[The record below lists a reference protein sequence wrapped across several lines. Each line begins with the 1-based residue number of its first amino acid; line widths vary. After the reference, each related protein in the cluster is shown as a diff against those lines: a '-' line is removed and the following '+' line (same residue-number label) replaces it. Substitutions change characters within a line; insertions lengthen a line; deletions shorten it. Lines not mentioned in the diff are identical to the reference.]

1 MDSREHLYVE
11 YKYLATLWENHMALF
26 SLSAN
31 FFFLQKEVISEVKGQ
46 QRTYTSTC

>member
-11 YKYLATLWENHMALF
+11 YKYLATLWENHTALF

-31 FFFLQKEVISEVKGQ
+31 FSQKEVISEVKGQ
-46 QRTYTSTC
+46 QRTYASTC